1 MKAMLLKEAIQEG
14 IVKLGDYVRYKPKKN
29 VVCTISPELTG
40 WHTEQTFR
48 TEELDWTL
56 SNFKGELFLIS
67 DDVTE
72 GLWLSGKNGYEHGVE
87 SMNRICEMLYSSNLS
102 HKVFAM
108 TKGMIDSG
116 VPYIKSKNCY
126 WLATHSRHNQFG
138 LCVADGDIMRHGCTY
153 DYVMYDLAGFDNNF
167 RFGIRPVVSLEDTVI
182 VSIPEEKRGSKEY
195 PWCFYLDTSS
205 ITLKLKIEQLLEE
218 GKKQIAEQQEI
229 LAKQEEWFT
238 KLNNFVN
245 EME

>member
-14 IVKLGDYVRYKPKKN
+14 IVKLGDYVRYKPKRN

-48 TEELDWTL
+48 TEKLDWTL

-72 GLWLSGKNGYEHGVE
+72 RLRLSGKNGYEHGVE
-87 SMNRICEMLYSSNLS
+87 SMNRICEMLYSTNLS

-116 VPYIKSKNCY
+116 VPYIKYSHYY

-138 LCVADGDIMRHGCTY
+138 LCVADGDGYTY

-167 RFGIRPVVSLEDTVI
+167 RFGIRPVVSLKDTVI

-205 ITLKLKIEQLLEE
+205 ITLKLEIEKLLEE
-218 GKKQIAEQQEI
+218 SKKQIAEQKKI
-229 LAKQEEWFT
+229 LAKQEEWMT
-238 KLNNFVN
+238 KLNEFIK